1 MKRTKG
7 YTLLE
12 MTVSFGLMLV
22 LITAMAGISR
32 HVLQVSERVQVQSE
46 LFHQASVSMEFIAAQ
61 IESAQRVRL
70 DRPPMTPPIADVRI
84 TVERDGDA
92 SHLLFRNS
100 TQRLY
105 FGGFGNEVSRYIAR
119 FYAEAKDGLLTVS
132 LTTTDTITTSPR
144 AVEAISLARVFDIS
158 TKFSPID

>member
-12 MTVSFGLMLV
+12 VSISFGLLLV

-32 HVLQVSERVQVQSE
+32 HVLQVSERVRVQSE

-61 IESAQRVRL
+61 IESAQGLRVDSTHL
-70 DRPPMTPPIADVRI
+70 ADVRI
-84 TVERDGDA
+84 TVERGADE

-100 TQRLY
+100 TNRLY
-105 FGGFGNEVSRYIAR
+105 FGGFGNEVSRYIAQ
-119 FYAEAKDGLLTVS
+119 FCVEAKDGLLTVE
-132 LTTTDTITTSPR
+132 LTTR
-144 AVEAISLARVFDIS
+144 GAIDSSATVAEPVRLSRVFDIS
-158 TKFSPID
+158 TKFSLID